1 MRFNTL
7 KERMEYFRS
16 LTDYRLIPNSY
27 VVVMLDGR
35 GFSKTVKRLFKQPF
49 DDVFID
55 MMNSVAKYLCENVQC
70 VKIAYVQ
77 SDEISLVLNDFETD
91 TTESF
96 FAYRLCKLQ
105 SVIAGIASVMFNDL
119 YIEYAMLNDVN
130 SEFSWIMKAKPK
142 FHFDCRAWN
151 VPTDNDA
158 FAWILYRQ
166 NDCIKNSKQQ
176 AAQTYLSYNVLQN
189 KNTDE
194 QVAALLDM
202 KRIDWNSYDN
212 GEKYGRIL
220 YKIRALKETSSG
232 EHTYR
237 NEWVI
242 RNATPFAEHKEQL
255 KEYING
261 KQETKITD

>member
-16 LTDYRLIPNSY
+16 LTDYKLMPNSY
-27 VVVMLDGR
+27 VIVMLDGH
-35 GFSKTVKRLFKQPF
+35 GFSKTVKRLFRQPF
-49 DDVFID
+49 DDAFID
-55 MMNSVAKYLCENVQC
+55 MMNGVAKYLCENVQC
-70 VKIAYVQ
+70 VKTAFVQ

-105 SVIAGIASVMFNDL
+105 SVIAGMASTVFNDL
-119 YIEYAMLNDVN
+119 YIEHAASNGKSI
-130 SEFSWIMKAKPK
+130 SELMKDKPK

-158 FAWILYRQ
+158 FAWMLYRQ
-166 NDCIKNSKQQ
+166 NDCIRNSKQQ
-176 AAQTYLSYNVLQN
+176 AAQTYLKQNVLEN

-194 QVAALLDM
+194 QIAALLDI
-202 KRIDWNSYDN
+202 KQIDWNSYDD
-212 GEKYGRIL
+212 GKKYGRIL
-220 YKIRALKETSSG
+220 KKIQKLKETPTG
-232 EHTYR
+232 EQVYR

-242 RNATPFAEHKEQL
+242 KNATPFAEHKEQL
-255 KEYING
+255 KDIING